1 MRSVLTPML
10 RIDRLG
16 KDFGGIRA
24 VAGVDLRV
32 AANEILGLI
41 GPNGSGKS
49 TIVNLITGVFPPT
62 GGRIIFR
69 EKDITGWLPH
79 QVLAAGI
86 GRTFQSIR
94 LFRGLTVWQNLWVAQ
109 GARAAGRGLFRR
121 WLGSDRERLEQIEA
135 TLEFCRLG
143 GKRDELAGSLAFGE
157 QRRLELARI
166 LAADPELLLLDE
178 PAAGMNVAEVGE
190 LRERILA
197 LRGRGKTVV
206 LIEHHMEL
214 VMTVADRVAVLNFGE
229 KICEGSPAQV
239 QDDPRV
245 REAYLGARREG

>member
-1 MRSVLTPML
+1 MLTPML
-10 RIDRLG
+10 TIDRLG

-24 VAGVDLRV
+24 VAGVNLRV

-49 TIVNLITGVFPPT
+49 TMVNLITGVFPPT
-62 GGRIIFR
+62 GGRITFR
-69 EKDITGWLPH
+69 EEDITGWLPH

-86 GRTFQSIR
+86 GRTFQNIR

-109 GARAAGRGLFRR
+109 GARAAGRGFFRR
-121 WLGSDRERLEQIEA
+121 WLATDRERLTQIEA
-135 TLEFCRLG
+135 TLDFCGLG
-143 GKRDELAGSLAFGE
+143 NKRDELAGSLAFGE

-239 QDDPRV
+239 QDDARV
-245 REAYLGARREG
+245 REAYLGVRRER

>member
-1 MRSVLTPML
+1 MLTPML
-10 RIDRLG
+10 TIDRLG

-24 VAGVDLRV
+24 VAGVNLRV

-49 TIVNLITGVFPPT
+49 TMVNLITGVFPPT
-62 GGRIIFR
+62 GGRITFR
-69 EKDITGWLPH
+69 EEDITGWLPH

-86 GRTFQSIR
+86 GRTFQNIR

-121 WLGSDRERLEQIEA
+121 WLGIDRERLTQIEA
-135 TLEFCRLG
+135 TLDFCGLG
-143 GKRDELAGSLAFGE
+143 NKRDELAGSLAFGE

-239 QDDPRV
+239 QDDARV
-245 REAYLGARREG
+245 REAYLGVRRER

>member
-1 MRSVLTPML
+1 MLTPML
-10 RIDRLG
+10 TIDRLG

-49 TIVNLITGVFPPT
+49 TMVNLITGVFRPT

-69 EKDITGWLPH
+69 EEDITGWLPH

-86 GRTFQSIR
+86 GRTFQNIR

-109 GARAAGRGLFRR
+109 GARTAGRGLFRR
-121 WLGSDRERLEQIEA
+121 WLGTDRERLTQIEA

-143 GKRDELAGSLAFGE
+143 DKRDELAGSLAFGE

-214 VMTVADRVAVLNFGE
+214 VMAVADRVAVLNFGE

-239 QDDPRV
+239 QDDARV
-245 REAYLGARREG
+245 REAYLGVRRER